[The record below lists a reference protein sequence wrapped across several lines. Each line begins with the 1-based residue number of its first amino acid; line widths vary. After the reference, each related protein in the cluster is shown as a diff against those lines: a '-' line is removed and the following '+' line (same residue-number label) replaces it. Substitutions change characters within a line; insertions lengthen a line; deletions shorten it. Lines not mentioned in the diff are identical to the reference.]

1 MGENKNNKNNIKI
14 KSILYGITISL
25 SLVIAAIGIVYVAI
39 YSKMSKKKKVV
50 ASILLMLATVC
61 QIYFYNTYGVFDN
74 IITTDYSQENVCD
87 DEDDD
92 YDEDEDYSD
101 EDYEDD
107 SDYDDSEDYE
117 DDEDYD
123 DDSDYENDYNSD
135 EDSLTSYSEL
145 TSDVDAKKGE
155 TVIMEGYIAD
165 CQKTSSGYVC
175 VIQIEG
181 MDNDMVI
188 LYADYSICNDVLNEG
203 YWIMFKGLSA
213 GYLKYNSGL
222 GVITAP
228 SIKASAI
235 EVVK

>member
-1 MGENKNNKNNIKI
+1 MSENRDNKNNIKI

-50 ASILLMLATVC
+50 VSILLMLATVC
-61 QIYFYNTYGVFDN
+61 QIYFYNAYRVFDN

-92 YDEDEDYSD
+92 DYDDYDEDDYDDYSD
-101 EDYEDD
+101 
-107 SDYDDSEDYE
+107 
-117 DDEDYD
+117 DYD

-145 TSDVDAKKGE
+145 TSDVDTKKGE

-165 CQKTSSGYVC
+165 CQKASDGYVC

-203 YWIMFKGLSA
+203 YWVMFNGLSI

-228 SIKASAI
+228 SIKANSI

>member
-1 MGENKNNKNNIKI
+1 MSENKNNKNNIKI

-39 YSKMSKKKKVV
+39 YSKMSKKKKIVV
-50 ASILLMLATVC
+50 SILLMLATVC
-61 QIYFYNTYGVFDN
+61 QIYFYNAYGVFNN
-74 IITTDYSQENVCD
+74 IIKTDYSQENVCD
-87 DEDDD
+87 DDEDYDEDDD
-92 YDEDEDYSD
+92 YDEDEDDYSD
-101 EDYEDD
+101 DY
-107 SDYDDSEDYE
+107 SD
-117 DDEDYD
+117 
-123 DDSDYENDYNSD
+123 DYNSD

-145 TSDVDAKKGE
+145 TSDINAKKGE

-165 CQKTSSGYVC
+165 CQKASDGYVC

-203 YWIMFKGLSA
+203 YWVMFNGLSI